1 MSAPNAEHWL
11 PTSAQPVGMDPGQEQ
26 TLGWNF
32 SALGMNVKKT
42 GIISRAKDERRLYS
56 GPEPTYL

>member
-1 MSAPNAEHWL
+1 
-11 PTSAQPVGMDPGQEQ
+11 MDPGQEQ